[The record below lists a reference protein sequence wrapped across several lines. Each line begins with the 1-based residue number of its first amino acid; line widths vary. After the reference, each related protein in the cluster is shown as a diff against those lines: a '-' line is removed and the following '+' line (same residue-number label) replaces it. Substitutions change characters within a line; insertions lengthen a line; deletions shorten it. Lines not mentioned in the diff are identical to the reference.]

1 MPDAIDNFMSA
12 VKNDDA
18 TQMVAIQKEHNLT
31 IPTEFSNISKAT
43 TKIRDLIYYSQVVGG
58 DQAKIQEY
66 IDTNWLKK
74 KTATP
79 TAFKL
84 GSDEYITNNGKVL
97 KIVTGGPDTGAF
109 YDPATRSVVSQETNP
124 ELFEGGG
131 PRLLT
136 AQEDAGFTEW
146 SKGGAKRANAFS
158 EEVAAQ
164 ARVAQQVIPLANQAM
179 QILQAYPKVA
189 GIYDIDKGDNWWQ
202 GASKAFGQFL
212 QNGANVIWG
221 EVSVDLSTIDQNL
234 TLSPEEKNQLS
245 VLNGIYSK
253 LSTIARQEIAGQGP
267 ITDAEAEQV
276 AKQFGTLN
284 DNASRVISTLKS
296 AIWRANVTFKFAQE
310 WANAENQA
318 GQNRKVPNV
327 QQFITST
334 WPPILKGMIDS
345 FNVIS
350 LGIDKT
356 AEREAATDVEKINGY
371 TFQSIKQAKDVADGD
386 FNGKR
391 VSNAKVAAAIQY
403 LKARNVSGFNKG
415 GHVNKMRAKFY
426 NNGGELAN
434 DSIRNSIGT
443 SDMVNSTEAMVNN
456 PDPYAAPGSTLESAK
471 AAIALVEKYGFPGTD
486 GVFHALDKLA
496 QEEIAAGRDPMA
508 VPLDVL
514 EDVTGQ
520 TSAQPN
526 TAAELYEGDYREP
539 AGGLNEDPQKAAM
552 RAKFN
557 KGGRVARKGIYAH

>member
-1 MPDAIDNFMSA
+1 MADPITDFMSA
-12 VKNDDA
+12 VKADDPNK
-18 TQMVAIQKEHNLT
+18 MVQIQKAHNLK

-43 TKIRDLIYYSQVVGG
+43 SKIRDLIYYSQVVGG

-66 IDTNWLKK
+66 INVNWLKH

-84 GSDEYITNNGKVL
+84 GSDEYITNSGKIL

-109 YDPATRSVVSQETNP
+109 YDPATRSVVSQETHP

-136 AQEDAGFTEW
+136 ASEDAGFTEW
-146 SKGGAKRANAFS
+146 SKGGAKRANEFS

-189 GIYDIDKGDNWWQ
+189 GIYDIDKGDSWWQ

-318 GQNRKVPNV
+318 GQSRKVPNV

-334 WPPILKGMIDS
+334 WPPILQGMIDN
-345 FNVIS
+345 FNVTSI
-350 LGIDKT
+350 GKV
-356 AEREAATDVEKINGY
+356 ATPATTETPAGPSGAVSVRRKGKQYDVNFDAQTI
-371 TFQSIKQAKDVADGD
+371 TRADGFVVD
-386 FNGKR
+386 WN
-391 VSNAKVAAAIQY
+391 SNLGSLIKKDAE
-403 LKARNVSGFNKG
+403 NK
-415 GHVNKMRAKFY
+415 NKF
-426 NNGGELAN
+426 NNGGK
-434 DSIRNSIGT
+434 
-443 SDMVNSTEAMVNN
+443 VNK
-456 PDPYAAPGSTLESAK
+456 DPYAAPGSTMESAK

-486 GVFHALDKLA
+486 AVFHALDQLA

-520 TSAQPN
+520 TSAQPS
-526 TAAELYEGDYREP
+526 TATELYEGDYQVP
-539 AGGLNEDPQKAAM
+539 AGGLNEDPQKVAM

-557 KGGRVARKGIYAH
+557 RGGRVKRKGTVYSA